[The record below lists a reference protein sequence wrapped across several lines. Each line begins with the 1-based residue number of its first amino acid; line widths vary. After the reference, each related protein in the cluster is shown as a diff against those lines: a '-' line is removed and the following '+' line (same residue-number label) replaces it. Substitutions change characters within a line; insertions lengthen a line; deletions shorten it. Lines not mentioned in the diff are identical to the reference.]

1 MKTDKTKVKRRP
13 DRGHYDKETVYRIL
27 DRDFICQIGFVFD
40 GYPVVIPTI
49 YGRGGNWLY
58 FHGANVS
65 RMLQTLEKGVSVSVN
80 VTLTDALVLARS
92 AFHHSLNYESVTLFG
107 TAHLVDVDEDKMEA
121 LKIIS
126 DQVLK
131 DRWSEVRLPNEKELN
146 VTKVLKLEINEVSAK
161 IRAEGVG
168 DDKPDYDLDI
178 WAGVVPIHRTYGNAI
193 PDELLKS
200 GIETAPSVK
209 NIENERL

>member
-1 MKTDKTKVKRRP
+1 MKSDKTKVKRRP

-27 DRDFICQIGFVFD
+27 DRDFICQVGFVHD

-49 YGRGGNWLY
+49 YGREDNSLF

-65 RMLQTLEKGVSVSVN
+65 RMLQTLEKGVPVSVN

-107 TAHLVDVDEDKMEA
+107 TAHLVEGDVEKMEA
-121 LKIIS
+121 LKVIS

-131 DRWSEVRLPNEKELN
+131 GRWSEVRLPNEKELN
-146 VTKVLKLEINEVSAK
+146 VTKVLKLEINEASAK

-178 WAGVVPIHRTYGNAI
+178 WAGVVPIHRTYGAALA
-193 PDELLKS
+193 DELLKP
-200 GIETAPSVK
+200 GIDTPPSVK
-209 NIENERL
+209 KIENERL

>member
-1 MKTDKTKVKRRP
+1 MKTDKTKVRRRP
-13 DRGHYDKETVYRIL
+13 DRGHYDKDTVFRIL
-27 DRDFICQIGFVFD
+27 DRDFICQVGFVYD

-49 YGRGGNWLY
+49 YGRDDNAVY

-65 RMLQTLEKGVSVSVN
+65 RMLQTLEKGVPVSIN

-107 TAHLVDVDEDKMEA
+107 TAHLVEGEAAKMEA
-121 LKIIS
+121 LKVVS

-131 DRWSEVRLPNEKELN
+131 GRWSEVRVPNEKELN
-146 VTKVLKLEINEVSAK
+146 VTKVLKMEIDEASAK

-168 DDKPDYDLDI
+168 DDKPDYELDI
-178 WAGVVPIHRTYGNAI
+178 WAGLVPIHRTYGKAI

-200 GIETAPSVK
+200 GIDTPPSVK
-209 NIENERL
+209 AIENERL

>member
-1 MKTDKTKVKRRP
+1 MKTDKTKIKRRP

-27 DRDFICQIGFVFD
+27 DRDFICQVGFAYD

-49 YGRGGNWLY
+49 YGRKVNSLY

-107 TAHLVDVDEDKMEA
+107 TAQLVEGDEQKMEA
-121 LKIIS
+121 LKVIS

-131 DRWSEVRLPNEKELN
+131 ERWSEVRLPNEKELN
-146 VTKVLKLEINEVSAK
+146 VTKVLKLEINEASAK

-178 WAGVVPIHRTYGNAI
+178 WAGVVPIHRAFGRAV

-200 GIETAPSVK
+200 GIELPSSVK
-209 NIENERL
+209 KIENERF

>member
-1 MKTDKTKVKRRP
+1 MKSDKTKVKRRP

-27 DRDFICQIGFVFD
+27 DRDFICQVGFVYD

-49 YGRGGNWLY
+49 YGREDNSLY

-65 RMLQTLEKGVSVSVN
+65 RMLQTLEKGVPVSVN

-107 TAHLVDVDEDKMEA
+107 TAKLVEGNEEKMEA
-121 LKIIS
+121 LRVIS

-131 DRWSEVRLPNEKELN
+131 GRWSEVRLPNEKELN
-146 VTKVLKLEINEVSAK
+146 VTKVLKLEINEASAK

-178 WAGVVPIHRTYGNAI
+178 WAGVVPIHRTYGAALA
-193 PDELLKS
+193 DELLKP
-200 GIETAPSVK
+200 GIDTPPSVK
-209 NIENERL
+209 KIENERL

>member
-49 YGRGGNWLY
+49 YGRDGNALY

-65 RMLQTLEKGVSVSVN
+65 RMLETLEKGVSVSVN

-107 TAHLVDVDEDKMEA
+107 TAHLVDGDEDKMEA

-126 DQVLK
+126 DQV
-131 DRWSEVRLPNEKELN
+131 NM
-146 VTKVLKLEINEVSAK
+146 TT
-161 IRAEGVG
+161 
-168 DDKPDYDLDI
+168 
-178 WAGVVPIHRTYGNAI
+178 H
-193 PDELLKS
+193 S
-200 GIETAPSVK
+200 GILLLPALRSRTWSPTRMSITGQKMVC
-209 NIENERL
+209 L

>member
-13 DRGHYDKETVYRIL
+13 DRGHYDKETIYRIL
-27 DRDFICQIGFVFD
+27 DRDFICQVGFVFD

-49 YGRGGNWLY
+49 YGRKEDSLF

-92 AFHHSLNYESVTLFG
+92 AFHHSLNYESVTVFG
-107 TAHLVDVDEDKMEA
+107 TAQLVEGNEAKMEA
-121 LKIIS
+121 LEVIS

-131 DRWSEVRLPNEKELN
+131 GRWLEVRLPNEKELN
-146 VTKVLKLEINEVSAK
+146 ATKVLELKIDEASAK

-168 DDKPDYDLDI
+168 DDKEDYELDI
-178 WAGVVPIHRTYGNAI
+178 WAGVVPINRTFGDAV
-193 PDELLKS
+193 PDDQLKP
-200 GIETAPSVK
+200 GIKTPPSVK
-209 NIENERL
+209 RIENERL

>member
-1 MKTDKTKVKRRP
+1 MKSDKTKVKRRP

-27 DRDFICQIGFVFD
+27 DRDFICQVGFVHD

-49 YGRGGNWLY
+49 YGREDNSLF

-65 RMLQTLEKGVSVSVN
+65 RMLQTLEKGVPVSVN

-107 TAHLVDVDEDKMEA
+107 TAQLVEGNEEKMEA
-121 LKIIS
+121 LRIIS

-131 DRWSEVRLPNEKELN
+131 GRWSEVRLPNEKELN
-146 VTKVLKLEINEVSAK
+146 VTKVLKLEINEASAK

-178 WAGVVPIHRTYGNAI
+178 WAGVVPIHRTYGAALA
-193 PDELLKS
+193 DELLKP
-200 GIETAPSVK
+200 GIDTPPSVK
-209 NIENERL
+209 KIENERL

>member
-1 MKTDKTKVKRRP
+1 MKSDKTKVKRRP

-27 DRDFICQIGFVFD
+27 DRDFICQVGFSYD

-49 YGRGGNWLY
+49 YGREDNSLY

-65 RMLQTLEKGVSVSVN
+65 RMLQTLEKGVPVSVN

-107 TAHLVDVDEDKMEA
+107 TAQLVEGNEEKMEA
-121 LKIIS
+121 LRIIS

-131 DRWSEVRLPNEKELN
+131 GRWSEVRLPNEKELN
-146 VTKVLKLEINEVSAK
+146 VTKVLKLEINEASAK

-178 WAGVVPIHRTYGNAI
+178 WAGVVPIHRTYGAALA
-193 PDELLKS
+193 DELLKP
-200 GIETAPSVK
+200 GIDTPPSVK
-209 NIENERL
+209 KIENERL

>member
-13 DRGHYDKETVYRIL
+13 DRGHYDKESVYRIL
-27 DRDFICQIGFVFD
+27 DRDFICQVGFVYD

-49 YGRGGNWLY
+49 YGREGNSIY

-65 RMLQTLEKGVSVSVN
+65 RMLQTLEKGVPVSVN

-107 TAHLVDVDEDKMEA
+107 TAQLVEGEDEKMEA
-121 LKIIS
+121 LKVIS

-131 DRWSEVRLPNEKELN
+131 ERWAEVRLPNEKELN
-146 VTKVLKLEINEVSAK
+146 VTKVLKLEINEASAK

-178 WAGVVPIHRTYGNAI
+178 WAGVVPIHRTYGTAI
-193 PDELLKS
+193 PDDLLKP
-200 GIETAPSVK
+200 GIETASSVK
-209 NIENERL
+209 KIENERL